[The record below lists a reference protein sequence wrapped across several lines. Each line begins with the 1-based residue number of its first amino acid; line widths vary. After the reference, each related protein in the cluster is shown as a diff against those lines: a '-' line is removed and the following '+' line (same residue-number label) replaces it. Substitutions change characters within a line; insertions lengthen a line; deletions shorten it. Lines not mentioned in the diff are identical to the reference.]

1 MRSQRESRLDD
12 QELMKVV
19 EKYTWRDYPAA
30 IAIMI
35 FLITLV
41 ILLVAMSFFV
51 MSNAKKAL
59 VVIAAMMC
67 SPFVRRGHRFAV
79 YADYRDRGEQV
90 SENIRNVGRRS
101 FRIYFS

>member
-19 EKYTWRDYPAA
+19 EKYRWRDYPAA

-67 SPFVRRGHRFAV
+67 SLLFGGASLRCLRRLPRP
-79 YADYRDRGEQV
+79 
-90 SENIRNVGRRS
+90 RRAG
-101 FRIYFS
+101 FREY